1 MMSKRRKAH
10 LVTFITNGIIVGTE
24 LGTAFAFISAGLLV
38 PYAFLTVT
46 CALTFTRQGELS

>member
-1 MMSKRRKAH
+1 MMSKRCKAH

-38 PYAFLTVT
+38 PYALLTVT